1 MKKIIAILV
10 IILVIVGGGAWYL
23 LKDDFAGGNT
33 NNNEGLITFIDR
45 NVPAEHEARLMSQIT
60 RMKNDI
66 GDRVGE
72 KASLDDIERWIG
84 MGNLYYVLGYL
95 KDAREATETALRVA
109 PANYIA
115 QANLGDILNEMGDKN
130 GALQAYQKTL
140 EIAQFS
146 PYYVKY
152 VDFLKI
158 EFPDRKDEYE
168 KALIETFNKLG
179 RQPEFLSRLADF
191 YMAEGRYEEA
201 ITHYEAL
208 LPLVQGDH
216 NVFEDLIKARAELA
230 KQKEEAKNVEVKD
243 EAQQGSG
250 NE

>member
-130 GALQAYQKTL
+130 GALQSYQKTL

-152 VDFLKI
+152 VDFLKA
-158 EFPDRKDEYE
+158 EFPERKDEYE

-179 RQPEFLSRLADF
+179 RQPEFLSRLAAF
-191 YMAEGRYEEA
+191 YMEEGRYEEA

-208 LPLVQGDH
+208 VPLVP
-216 NVFEDLIKARAELA
+216 EDTQTIKDLFKARELFG
-230 KQKEEAKNVEVKD
+230 KQKEDAKNA
-243 EAQQGSG
+243 EAAGEIQ
-250 NE
+250 